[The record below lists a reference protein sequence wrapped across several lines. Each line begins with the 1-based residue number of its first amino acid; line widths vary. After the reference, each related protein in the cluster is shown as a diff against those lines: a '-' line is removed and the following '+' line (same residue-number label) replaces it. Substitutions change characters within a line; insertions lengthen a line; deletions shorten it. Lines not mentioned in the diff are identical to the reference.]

1 MEVEK
6 EKGDKSSTE
15 ATIMAAV
22 SSLTPS
28 QLSDFT
34 HSVSLESLRH
44 QRRLSALLSS
54 PSLFSETLHHLLSLS
69 LPQKT
74 HLISLHILS
83 SLHHLTR
90 FFQTNPFFPPS
101 IRLRDHDALLL
112 LLLLCEIRQYRP
124 KTLERPVDEWRVVLT
139 RYFSDTLLSVS
150 GVNVFP
156 AGVLIG
162 YVDAAAK
169 CGIFVG
175 GKMEREVAAAAS
187 AVVELQSVE
196 VRGDGVECA
205 ICREEMREGRDVCEL
220 PCDHMFHWMCIL
232 PWLRKRNTCPCC
244 RSRLPTDDV
253 IGEIERL
260 WEVLVNV
267 RSQDTST

>member
-1 MEVEK
+1 
-6 EKGDKSSTE
+6 
-15 ATIMAAV
+15 
-22 SSLTPS
+22 
-28 QLSDFT
+28 
-34 HSVSLESLRH
+34 
-44 QRRLSALLSS
+44 
-54 PSLFSETLHHLLSLS
+54 
-69 LPQKT
+69 
-74 HLISLHILS
+74 
-83 SLHHLTR
+83 
-90 FFQTNPFFPPS
+90 
-101 IRLRDHDALLL
+101 
-112 LLLLCEIRQYRP
+112 
-124 KTLERPVDEWRVVLT
+124 
-139 RYFSDTLLSVS
+139 
-150 GVNVFP
+150 
-156 AGVLIG
+156 
-162 YVDAAAK
+162 
-169 CGIFVG
+169 
-175 GKMEREVAAAAS
+175 MEREVAAAAS